1 MRFAHAKVCI
11 FSNNLLSVRC
21 RRIAFDRVFAYN
33 KGAKYYFCWRSRIW
47 KECLAWRCLWSCF
60 WALPADWALRRMQ
73 ETRIMKRRIMM
84 IIPLRI
90 MCRWILPFMV
100 YVENM
105 IENMITIGISS
116 LCPHRLRWM
125 CSSLLIVQM
134 QMETGAC
141 ICTSMTAMAIARN

>member
-47 KECLAWRCLWSCF
+47 KECLALPCLWWCS

-73 ETRIMKRRIMM
+73 GTPIMKRRIMM
-84 IIPLRI
+84 TIPLRI

-100 YVENM
+100 CVQ
-105 IENMITIGISS
+105 IIVIVIRIGTS
-116 LCPHRLRWM
+116 LPCLLLPRWM
-125 CSSLLIVQM
+125 CSSPLIVRM
-134 QMETGAC
+134 QMEIGMCT
-141 ICTSMTAMAIARN
+141 CTSMKVMATIQH